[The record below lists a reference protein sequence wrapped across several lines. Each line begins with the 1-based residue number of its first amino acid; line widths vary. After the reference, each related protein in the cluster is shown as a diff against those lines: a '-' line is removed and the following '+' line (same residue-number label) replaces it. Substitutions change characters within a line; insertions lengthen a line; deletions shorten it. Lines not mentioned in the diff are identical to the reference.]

1 MVIVDLATSSF
12 ILLTVINCARKNRS
26 CPRLSWAQAS
36 PAEPLKEFTHG
47 RDWDEQSRY
56 SRRTRKVKLGRERK
70 WLSVKTTE
78 LESDTHRKKFEISMR
93 KTINPAFLPVFFHFS
108 LGVILLFSWWFWWW
122 RDSRVYWVW
131 KINCWSELHMRKLDT
146 WKFLFDCRRCW
157 NSAVWV
163 NNLNATSQFSVHSS
177 GCTYRLIVI

>member
-1 MVIVDLATSSF
+1 MREKIEVVQDS
-12 ILLTVINCARKNRS
+12 
-26 CPRLSWAQAS
+26 
-36 PAEPLKEFTHG
+36 AEPRPAQLSLWKNLRMAATEMNKAAIQ
-47 RDWDEQSRY
+47 DEPERSNWAEKGSDCQS
-56 SRRTRKVKLGRERK
+56 
-70 WLSVKTTE
+70 KTTE

-131 KINCWSELHMRKLDT
+131 KINCWSELHVRKLDT